1 MDEQAKKLI
10 ETLMKRPI
18 AFQRIFKTITGTT
31 NAALFLSQ
39 AWYWKDK
46 ANITIN
52 KKPGWFYKSAQEWEE
67 ETGLTRREQENARR
81 ICREMGLIE
90 ERLKRANKHATR
102 HYWVN
107 TKLIYEMVN
116 DATSSLHQSAKLGKK
131 GKTPPSLHQSAK
143 LLDYTKAPI
152 YLTETTRDYPP
163 NGKGNFKSW
172 KITPEIYHPYFETCT
187 DKPISLPAPTKREI
201 KAWLETFSEW
211 ISKGYTTKQVIAA
224 ARWARKHDKA
234 IARPGSLTWILND
247 QHSRENGR
255 EEKTPAQ
262 GESTLAKLFQK
273 QRRT

>member
-10 ETLMKRPI
+10 EILMKRPI

-46 ANITIN
+46 ASITIN
-52 KKPGWFYKSAQEWEE
+52 KKPGWFFKSAQEWEE

-107 TKLIYEMVN
+107 AKLIYEKVES
-116 DATSSLHQSAKLGKK
+116 ASSSLHQTAKLGKK
-131 GKTPPSLHQSAK
+131 DKTLPSLHQTAK
-143 LLDYTKAPI
+143 LLDSTKPPI

-163 NGKGNFKSW
+163 SGKGNFKTR
-172 KITPEIYHPYFETCT
+172 KHAQEHIPYFETCL
-187 DKPISLPAPTKREI
+187 DKPISLPAPTTRKEK
-201 KAWLETFSEW
+201 KAWMNTFTEW
-211 ISKGYTTKQVIAA
+211 IRKGFTPKQVIAA

-234 IARPGSLTWILND
+234 IARPGSLTWILID
-247 QHSRENGR
+247 QHSRENGK
-255 EEKTPAQ
+255 EEKSPAQ
-262 GESTLAKLFQK
+262 GESMLAKLA
-273 QRRT
+273 RGE

>member
-1 MDEQAKKLI
+1 MDEQAKELI

-52 KKPGWFYKSAQEWEE
+52 KKPGWFFKSAQEWEE

-107 TKLIYEMVN
+107 QKLIYEKVE
-116 DATSSLHQSAKLGKK
+116 ATASSLHQTAKLEKK
-131 GKTPPSLHQSAK
+131 DKAPPSLHQTAN
-143 LLDYTKAPI
+143 LLDSTKPPI
-152 YLTETTRDYPP
+152 YLTETTRDYSPS
-163 NGKGNFKSW
+163 GKGNFKTW
-172 KITPEIYHPYFETCT
+172 RHTPKEYHPYFETCL
-187 DKPISLPAPTKREI
+187 DKPISLPAPTTREEI
-201 KAWLETFSEW
+201 KAWMKTFAEW
-211 ISKGYTTKQVIAA
+211 IRKGFTPKQVITA

-255 EEKTPAQ
+255 EENSTAH
-262 GESTLAKLFQK
+262 GESILAKLA
-273 QRRT
+273 RGE